1 LCLPRK
7 AKKFLLKNLECSNL
21 DEALDKVLAFSNK
34 ELKNYNRN
42 LTPFLYCGEKTGSLK
57 LLYDGTLVNC

>member
-1 LCLPRK
+1 MK
-7 AKKFLLKNLECSNL
+7 AFELRPILVST
-21 DEALDKVLAFSNK
+21 
-34 ELKNYNRN
+34 LKNYNRN